1 MFNSK
6 NSKMKNLKQTIQLA
20 LFSLLVPV
28 IVLAQQIIPI
38 NQTTLP
44 GNQSSTFTT
53 VFNYYIKVFLGVVG
67 VLAVAFLIYGGFRY
81 ITSAGNE
88 EQAESAKK
96 IIQNSI
102 IGLIIIILSYVIVIV
117 IGNALL
123 PGGRGI

>member
-1 MFNSK
+1 
-6 NSKMKNLKQTIQLA
+6 MKNLKQTIQLA